1 MVFWGS
7 FLFYS
12 FHFIKQV
19 FACMYICMYVYEHV
33 WVFIFWLSCISCTY
47 RKRKKKVHTKKE
59 ISGKSQ
65 NFMELLLSVPPPP
78 EIKILSVLLKNLL
91 KTEIELSPYFA
102 ISYENKSLSQIFVE
116 WLWFLHRISI
126 VSIWVK
132 KLCNIHSFLFQ
143 SYEYQNATDVQ

>member
-1 MVFWGS
+1 MYMSMYEYSYFDYLVF
-7 FLFYS
+7 
-12 FHFIKQV
+12 
-19 FACMYICMYVYEHV
+19 HV
-33 WVFIFWLSCISCTY
+33 HTE
-47 RKRKKKVHTKKE
+47 KEKKKVHTKKE

-116 WLWFLHRISI
+116 
-126 VSIWVK
+126 
-132 KLCNIHSFLFQ
+132 
-143 SYEYQNATDVQ
+143 